1 MVKESLVVCL
11 CGSAVDALNG
21 LVRGPEV
28 RTRETDMLD
37 VSTGAPANGM
47 DARGMTG
54 KAMGVGGRSL
64 VSKGVGVE
72 RLEIVGDL

>member
-1 MVKESLVVCL
+1 
-11 CGSAVDALNG
+11 
-21 LVRGPEV
+21 
-28 RTRETDMLD
+28 MLD

-64 VSKGVGVE
+64 VSKGLAWNALKLWVIYRE
-72 RLEIVGDL
+72 